1 MFFLNLSDIV
11 ELFSSKFMFDKSLF
25 FESLLFKKTGLSKI
39 ILTSAGKIFFLKV
52 VSAVKS
58 KTILFTPELKPY
70 LISFISVENNSLLL
84 KKNKR
89 VIIMNL
95 RTINLDYYLIILY
108 IVLFF

>member
-25 FESLLFKKTGLSKI
+25 NENLLFKKTGLSKI

-58 KTILFTPELKPY
+58 ITILFTPELEPY
-70 LISFISVENNSLLL
+70 LISLISVENNSLLL

-95 RTINLDYYLIILY
+95 RIINLDYYLIILY